1 MSVDRLIEQ
10 LNDLGV
16 SMAAE
21 GETLVLEPAEL
32 VPAELIDDI
41 RLHKPELINKVPP
54 RHPLDSELSEIVR
67 QVRVKGYVCLWSTV
81 LEDNIAFV
89 DDILE
94 DDLRPEGFVIY
105 SLGELSK
112 LFGDSS
118 LSADSL
124 RMIHTAKKYGGKITD
139 VRPS

>member
-1 MSVDRLIEQ
+1 MTVDRLINQ

-67 QVRVKGYVCLWSTV
+67 QVRAKGYVCLWSTV

-105 SLGELSK
+105 TLGELSK

-124 RMIHTAKKYGGKITD
+124 RMIHTAKKYAGKITD

>member
-1 MSVDRLIEQ
+1 M
-10 LNDLGV
+10 
-16 SMAAE
+16 
-21 GETLVLEPAEL
+21 
-32 VPAELIDDI
+32 
-41 RLHKPELINKVPP
+41 
-54 RHPLDSELSEIVR
+54 
-67 QVRVKGYVCLWSTV
+67 

-105 SLGELSK
+105 TLDELSK

-124 RMIHTAKKYGGKITD
+124 RLIHVAKKRGATVTD
-139 VRPS
+139 VS

>member
-1 MSVDRLIEQ
+1 
-10 LNDLGV
+10 
-16 SMAAE
+16 MAAE

-32 VPAELIDDI
+32 VPPELIDDI
-41 RLHKPELINKVPP
+41 RLHKSELINKVPP
-54 RHPLDSELSEIVR
+54 RHPLDSELSAIVY
-67 QVRVKGYVCLWSTV
+67 QVSAKGYACLWSTV

-89 DDILE
+89 GDILE
-94 DDLRPEGFVIY
+94 DDLRPVGFVIY
-105 SLGELSK
+105 TLDELSK

>member
-1 MSVDRLIEQ
+1 MTVDRLINQ

-32 VPAELIDDI
+32 VPPELIDDI
-41 RLHKPELINKVPP
+41 RLHKSELINKVPP
-54 RHPLDSELSEIVR
+54 RHPLDSELSAIVC
-67 QVRVKGYVCLWSTV
+67 QVSAKSYACLWSTV

-89 DDILE
+89 GDILE
-94 DDLRPEGFVIY
+94 DDLRPVGFVIY
-105 SLGELSK
+105 TLDELSK

-124 RMIHTAKKYGGKITD
+124 RLIHVAKKRGATVTD
-139 VRPS
+139 VS

>member
-1 MSVDRLIEQ
+1 MTTERLIEQ
-10 LNDLGV
+10 LANLGV
-16 SMAAE
+16 SMVAE
-21 GETLVLEPAEL
+21 GETLIVKPASL

-41 RLHKPELINKVPP
+41 RLHKPELISKVPP
-54 RHPLDSELSEIVR
+54 RHPMDSELSEIVR
-67 QVRVKGYVCLWSTV
+67 QVRAKGYVCLWSTV

-105 SLGELSK
+105 TLDELSK

-118 LSADSL
+118 LSGDSL
-124 RMIHTAKKYGGKITD
+124 RLIHVAKKRGATVTD
-139 VRPS
+139 VS

>member
-1 MSVDRLIEQ
+1 MTVDRLINQ

>member
-1 MSVDRLIEQ
+1 MTTERLIEY
-10 LNDLGV
+10 LADLGV
-16 SMAAE
+16 SMVAD
-21 GETLVLEPAEL
+21 GETLIVKPASL

-41 RLHKPELINKVPP
+41 RLHKPELISKVPP
-54 RHPLDSELSEIVR
+54 RHPMDSELSEIVR
-67 QVRVKGYVCLWSTV
+67 QVRAKGYVCLWSTV

-105 SLGELSK
+105 TLDELSK